1 MDRQDALI
9 KLTNTQINNLTQD
22 ININLRNIEK
32 LRTELEKLKTDYAE
46 MIVTSRKNQSTQNKL
61 MFILSSRNFW
71 QAYKRISYMKQYAR
85 PTEKNKEI
93 KSKKRQLHFNNTMQ
107 SLLKKERKKNN

>member
-32 LRTELEKLKTDYAE
+32 LRTELEKLKL
-46 MIVTSRKNQSTQNKL
+46 I
-61 MFILSSRNFW
+61 
-71 QAYKRISYMKQYAR
+71 
-85 PTEKNKEI
+85 
-93 KSKKRQLHFNNTMQ
+93 MQ
-107 SLLKKERKKNN
+107 K